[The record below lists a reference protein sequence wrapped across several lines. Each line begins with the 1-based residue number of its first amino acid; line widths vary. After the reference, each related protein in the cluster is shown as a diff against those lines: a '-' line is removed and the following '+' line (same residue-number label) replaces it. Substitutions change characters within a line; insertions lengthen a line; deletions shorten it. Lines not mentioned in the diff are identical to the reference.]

1 MMKKMIVTLLLAALT
16 GGVSTVFAQK
26 VESYQHE
33 KFYPRQL
40 WFDTEGRVINAHGG
54 GVLHHN
60 GRYYWY
66 GEHKGEHSNSA
77 WVGVTCYSSTDLYNW
92 HNEGIALNVSSDT
105 TSAIAAGCIIER
117 PKVIYN
123 QRTGKFVM
131 YFHLELRGKGYG
143 AAQCGI
149 AVADTPEG
157 PFRMVSN
164 GRVNPGKYP
173 ENFTKQQR
181 KMKTNP
187 NDYKWWTDEWRQAM
201 ADGLFVRR
209 DLKNGQMARDMA
221 LFVDD
226 DGRAY
231 HIYSSED
238 NLTLHIAELSDDY
251 LTHTGRYWRLAPAG
265 HNEAPALFKHKG
277 KYYLITSGCTGWAPN
292 AARLFTADKI
302 SGPWTQHP
310 NPCQGAEADK
320 TFQGQST
327 CVFKVEGSDEW
338 IFMADNWRPDN
349 PIDGRYIW
357 LPIKWDANGLPTLT
371 FQKEW
376 TLDKK

>member
-1 MMKKMIVTLLLAALT
+1 MKKMIGTLLLAAFT
-16 GGVSTVFAQK
+16 GGVSTGFAQK
-26 VESYQHE
+26 VEGYQHE

-92 HNEGIALNVSSDT
+92 HNEGIALNVSTDT
-105 TSAIAAGCIIER
+105 TNAIAAGCIIER
-117 PKVIYN
+117 PKVIHN

-131 YFHLELRGKGYG
+131 YFHLELRGKGYS

-149 AVADTPEG
+149 AVADRPEG
-157 PFRMVSN
+157 PFRMTSN

-209 DLKNGQMARDMA
+209 DLKNGQMARDMT
-221 LFVDD
+221 LFLDD

-251 LTHTGRYWRLAPAG
+251 LTHTGRYWRLAPTG

-310 NPCQGAEADK
+310 NPCQGPEADK

-327 CVFKVEGSDEW
+327 CVFKVEGSDEL

>member
-1 MMKKMIVTLLLAALT
+1 MKKILGIMLLSAGMGWPMNKAM
-16 GGVSTVFAQK
+16 AQR
-26 VESYQHE
+26 VEGYRHTA
-33 KFYPRQL
+33 FHPRQL

-54 GVLHHN
+54 GMLYYN
-60 GRYYWY
+60 GRYWWY

-77 WVGVTCYSSTDLYNW
+77 WVGVTCYSSSDLYNW
-92 HNEGIALNVSSDT
+92 KNEGVALSVSNDT

-123 QRTGKFVM
+123 EQTKKFVM

-143 AAQCGI
+143 AAQCGV
-149 AVADTPEG
+149 AVSDTPAG
-157 PFRMVSN
+157 PFKLVRN

-173 ENFTKQQR
+173 ENFTKEQR
-181 KMKTNP
+181 KAKDKP
-187 NDYKWWTDEWRQAM
+187 EDYKWWTDEWYKAM
-201 ADGLFVRR
+201 DNGLFVRR
-209 DLKNGQMARDMA
+209 DLKSGQMSRDMT

-226 DGRAY
+226 DGKAY

-238 NLTLHIAELSDDY
+238 NLTLQIAELSADY
-251 LTHTGRYWRLAPAG
+251 LQHTGRYWRLAPAG
-265 HNEAPALFKHKG
+265 HNEAPALFKRNG
-277 KYYLITSGCTGWAPN
+277 KYYMITSGCTGWAPN
-292 AARLFTADKI
+292 AARLFTADHI

-310 NPCQGAEADK
+310 NPCQGKEADK

-327 CVFKVEGSDEW
+327 FIFQVQGKDEY

-357 LPIKWDANGLPTLT
+357 LPIKWSNEGLPTLT
-371 FQKEW
+371 FEKEW
-376 TLDKK
+376 KLD

>member
-1 MMKKMIVTLLLAALT
+1 MMKKLIGTLLLAALT

-26 VESYQHE
+26 VEGYQHE

-92 HNEGIALNVSSDT
+92 HNEGIALNVSADT

-164 GRVNPGKYP
+164 SRVNPGKYP